1 MKILSTTTTKKKL
14 SVKRMHA
21 WSKNKQVIEVTTSS
35 CERKQE
41 IGEKKKK
48 KKNKRVNK

>member
-1 MKILSTTTTKKKL
+1 MVKL
-14 SVKRMHA
+14 FFKL
-21 WSKNKQVIEVTTSS
+21 KNKQVIEVTTSS

-48 KKNKRVNK
+48 KRTKEKISEREI

>member
-1 MKILSTTTTKKKL
+1 MVKL
-14 SVKRMHA
+14 FFKL
-21 WSKNKQVIEVTTSS
+21 KNKQVIEVTTSS

-48 KKNKRVNK
+48 KKEQKSK

>member
-1 MKILSTTTTKKKL
+1 MVKL
-14 SVKRMHA
+14 FFKL
-21 WSKNKQVIEVTTSS
+21 KNKQVIEVTTSS

-48 KKNKRVNK
+48 EQKSK

>member
-1 MKILSTTTTKKKL
+1 MVKL
-14 SVKRMHA
+14 FFKL
-21 WSKNKQVIEVTTSS
+21 KNKQVIEVTTSS

-48 KKNKRVNK
+48 RTKE